1 MKNIFVNKLSN
12 LLKGSILVSLLG
24 AVFFTGSATAGGH
37 ESAEASPHEWSAN
50 MAVLTEYQFRG
61 ITQSNEDPAIQ
72 VGIDYASRV
81 RSLCRLL
88 GF

>member
-1 MKNIFVNKLSN
+1 MNEKHFCKQIIKLAERFDIG
-12 LLKGSILVSLLG
+12 LIIG

-50 MAVLTEYQFRG
+50 MAVLSEYSFRG

-72 VGIDYASRV
+72 VGIDYAHAS
-81 RSLCRLL
+81 
-88 GF
+88 GFMSVYF